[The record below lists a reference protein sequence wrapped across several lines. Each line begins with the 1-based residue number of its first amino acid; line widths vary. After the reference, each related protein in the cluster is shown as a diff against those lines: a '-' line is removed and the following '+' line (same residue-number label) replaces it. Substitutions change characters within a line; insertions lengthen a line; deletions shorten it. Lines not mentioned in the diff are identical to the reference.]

1 MTNNRAGT
9 DNLWEAMSTQ
19 RAIRHWEQRPVPDDL
34 LRKVVEAA
42 TRAPSGTNLQPW
54 RFIIIRND
62 ATRGA
67 IAALLRERFEANAG
81 LKQYV
86 SAGLQSANK
95 TERLMMKGVQSIFTN
110 LATAPVFI
118 VPCLY
123 RVASPTTD
131 ATTLAAGSSIYQA
144 VQNMLLAARGLGLG
158 TVMTTF
164 NFGIEKELRDMLGLP
179 EDAKPAAL
187 IPLGYPSV
195 NFGPVNRKPV
205 EEVTY
210 WERWEGAP

>member
-1 MTNNRAGT
+1 MTNGRAGT
-9 DNLWEAMSTQ
+9 DNLWDAMYTQ
-19 RAIRHWEQRPVPDDL
+19 RAIRHWEPRPIPDEL
-34 LRKVVEAA
+34 LRKVIEAA

-54 RFIIIRND
+54 RFVIIRSD
-62 ATRGA
+62 ATRKA
-67 IAALLRERFEANAG
+67 IAALLRERFDSNDGLRNMVNAG
-81 LKQYV
+81 
-86 SAGLQSANK
+86 AQSQDR
-95 TERLMMKGVQSIFTN
+95 TQRLMMKGVQSIFSN
-110 LATAPVFI
+110 LASAPVFI

-123 RVASPTTD
+123 RVASPTND
-131 ATTLAAGSSIYQA
+131 VNSLAAGSSIYQA

-164 NFGIEKELRDMLGLP
+164 NFGMEKELRDMLGLP

-187 IPLGYPSV
+187 IPIGYPSV

-210 WERWEGAP
+210 WDRWGATS